1 MKFIEMVELLKD
13 FPQHVAAYK
22 ASGQVDKEEYEQIV
36 MAKVN
41 EVADK
46 FGKINFLVLLETD
59 MQNFTLP
66 AFLEYLKIS
75 FEHFTK
81 WNRMA
86 IVTDQKLVEKAYDAL
101 SYLVPGVINGFELKQ
116 FEEAK
121 EWVSAPLEED
131 L

>member
-1 MKFIEMVELLKD
+1 MVELLKD
-13 FPQHVAAYK
+13 FPPHVAAYR
-22 ASGQVDKEEYEQIV
+22 AAGQVEKEEYEQIV
-36 MAKVN
+36 MARVN
-41 EVADK
+41 EIADNY
-46 FGKINFLVLLETD
+46 GKINFLVLLETD
-59 MQNFTLP
+59 MQNYTLP
-66 AFLEYLKIS
+66 AFLDYLKVS
-75 FEHFTK
+75 FQHFTE

-86 IVTDQKLVEKAYDAL
+86 IVTDQKWVEKAYDAL